1 MRRETLAAWLFL
13 AVALLCEI
21 VAVIPVLKG
30 GSPNVP
36 FLAIGGF
43 WLIVGLSMA
52 AKARVPPGSKDD
64 PARRG

>member
-1 MRRETLAAWLFL
+1 MKRERLAAWLSL
-13 AVALLCEI
+13 LTALLCEV
-21 VAVIPVLKG
+21 VAVIPVLRG

-52 AKARVPPGSKDD
+52 AKARKAPPSKGD
-64 PARRG
+64 PAP